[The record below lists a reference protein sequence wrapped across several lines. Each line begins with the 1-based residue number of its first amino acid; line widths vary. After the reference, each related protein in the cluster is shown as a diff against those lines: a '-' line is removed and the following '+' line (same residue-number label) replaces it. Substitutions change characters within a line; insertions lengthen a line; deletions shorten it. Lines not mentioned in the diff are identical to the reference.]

1 LSGGGGASADGGRIV
16 LGLILGAGILGII
29 IAVMEEGEF
38 PGWGK
43 MILCVLVAVIPA
55 AIINALL
62 PPGLFVIG
70 LAVGA
75 GCAGLAISATCGMS
89 VKRASIAAGIYLGIQ
104 SVISMALYFMTR

>member
-1 LSGGGGASADGGRIV
+1 M
-16 LGLILGAGILGII
+16 LGLVLGAGILGII
-29 IAVMEEGEF
+29 IAVMEGGEF

-43 MILCVLVAVIPA
+43 MVLCVLAAVIPA

-62 PPGLFVIG
+62 PPGLFIIG

-89 VKRASIAAGIYLGIQ
+89 VQRASIAAAIYLGVQ
-104 SVISMALYFMTR
+104 SAISLAFYFMTK